1 MAIQGTRKDQYDVKL
16 IVDGTN
22 LGTFDTL
29 TGGEVDSDELKYK
42 PGGMAPSISLG
53 GSTTIGQV
61 VLGRNYRLQ
70 RDHLAV
76 HRLLA
81 RVGKAAAVVVKQPLD
96 ADGNAYGK
104 PLNYR
109 GVLKRVLPPEVD
121 SMSTDPAILEIE
133 ITPEGNVT

>member
-16 IVDGTN
+16 IVDGVN

-53 GSTTIGQV
+53 GSTSIGAL

-70 RDHLAV
+70 RDHLRV
-76 HRLLA
+76 HWLLA
-81 RVGKAAAVVVKQPLD
+81 RVGKATAVIVKQPLD
-96 ADGNAYGK
+96 ADGNAFGK
-104 PLNYR
+104 ALNYR
-109 GVLKRVLPPEVD
+109 GTLKRVLAPEVD
-121 SMSTDPAILEIE
+121 STSTDAAILEVE
-133 ITPEGNVT
+133 VTPEGSVT